1 MDTLQGLYYEK
12 MIGSTSPDFSR
23 LVSVGICIE
32 SMLKSGKIQD
42 VSNIQ
47 ASESE
52 SLVSAQEHEEME
64 INAI

>member
-1 MDTLQGLYYEK
+1 MDTMQSPYFER
-12 MIGSTSPDFSR
+12 MIGSTSSDFPY
-23 LVSVGICIE
+23 LVSVGIHIE

-52 SLVSAQEHEEME
+52 SLISSQEEDKME